1 MYRINRPML
10 DAHPGMPPMAQGW
23 QGIGGGLMFG
33 IESGVTS
40 HRRLV
45 LHSDAPRFTVAN
57 ANLRLRRPQ
66 CTVLQA
72 DSEKKGL
79 SKDLRTSTSTTLE
92 QCLIFT
98 CPVPC
103 ALVARLDSLWRLSAC
118 WDDRPLTSSSRP
130 FRLTGLTSPKS
141 QQIQSS
147 PVQALRAS
155 GPQGEA
161 KGEHPVCLDR
171 DHLLRTDMAPR
182 ARRPRANPLTIGTW

>member
-1 MYRINRPML
+1 VCFVCSFSLRHSRQPCSRSEEGNAQGNVSINKPML
-10 DAHPGMPPMAQGW
+10 GAHPGLPSKGGRAS
-23 QGIGGGLMFG
+23 GGLMFG

-72 DSEKKGL
+72 RLGEGGP
-79 SKDLRTSTSTTLE
+79 RRIFARQRSTTLE

-118 WDDRPLTSSSRP
+118 EDHRPLTSSP
-130 FRLTGLTSPKS
+130 GPVRLTGLTSPQS
-141 QQIQSS
+141 Q
-147 PVQALRAS
+147 
-155 GPQGEA
+155 
-161 KGEHPVCLDR
+161 
-171 DHLLRTDMAPR
+171 
-182 ARRPRANPLTIGTW
+182 